1 MFKIAPHINNIMIFK
16 YNYDILIH
24 QMPGSKGLRPT
35 SPVHVHVDD
44 DVPVHVHVKQP
55 KKKKGGVVSY
65 QCSSII
71 VTSLFES

>member
-1 MFKIAPHINNIMIFK
+1 MIS
-16 YNYDILIH
+16 LIH

-65 QCSSII
+65 QCSSVI
-71 VTSLFES
+71 VTCNDVSMQLYES